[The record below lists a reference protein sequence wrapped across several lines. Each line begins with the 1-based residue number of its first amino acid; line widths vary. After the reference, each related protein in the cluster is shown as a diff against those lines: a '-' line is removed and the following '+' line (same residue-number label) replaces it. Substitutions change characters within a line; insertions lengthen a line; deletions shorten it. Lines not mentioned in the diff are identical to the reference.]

1 MKPLV
6 ADAHL
11 RSSVGGIRGLAR
23 AGLEVLA
30 LGPRRSAAG
39 LWSRGVSGRAVASD
53 AALWEAIEQIAGRH
67 GPLAVYPG
75 QEATIDA
82 LLSREPPP
90 GVSVPYAGAVG
101 LAALRD
107 KGALSEMA
115 AAAGLDSPATIAETT
130 AAELRRMPAM
140 APCVVKPAG
149 PPRALGGARAI
160 ASAEELA
167 SVLAGLPADEPLLV
181 QEHVSGPLVGLAL
194 VIDRDGR
201 AVARFQQ
208 VTARTWPPKAGGSSV
223 AVSVAVEEPLA
234 GRGAR
239 LLRDAGYA
247 GLAQLQFMENGGAP
261 VLIDVN
267 PRFYGSLALA
277 LACGVN
283 LPAAWHAVVNGEEPP
298 ATGAY
303 RLGMTYRLLEGEL
316 LAALRGSPG
325 VLLRRPPRPR
335 VAATW
340 STRDPLPALLLG
352 ADSVAV
358 RVARRLSR
366 GRARGAARRLRRG
379 RARK

>member
-1 MKPLV
+1 VKPLV

-23 AGLEVLA
+23 AGLDVLA

-39 LWSRGVSGRAVASD
+39 LWSRGLAGRAIASGADVAM
-53 AALWEAIEQIAGRH
+53 WEAIERLAGRH

-75 QEATIDA
+75 QEDTIDA
-82 LLSREPPP
+82 LLAAEPPP
-90 GVSVPYAGAVG
+90 GVTVPYAGAVG

-107 KGALSEMA
+107 KRSLSEMA

-160 ASAEELA
+160 ASAEELETL
-167 SVLAGLPADEPLLV
+167 LAGLPADEPLLV
-181 QEHVSGPLVGLAL
+181 QEHAAGPLVGLAL

-208 VTARTWPPKAGGSSV
+208 VTARTWPARAGGSSV
-223 AVSVAVEEPLA
+223 AVSVAVDEPLA
-234 GRGAR
+234 ERGAL

-283 LPAAWHAVVNGEEPP
+283 LPAAWHAVVSGQPPP
-298 ATGAY
+298 AADGY
-303 RLGMTYRLLEGEL
+303 RIGMTYRLLESEI

-340 STRDPLPALLLG
+340 SARDPLPALLLAAESIG
-352 ADSVAV
+352 V
-358 RVARRLSR
+358 RVARRVPCR
-366 GRARGAARRLRRG
+366 GTRT
-379 RARK
+379 